1 MKEIKHTKRMYYH
14 LPKMNPSA
22 TTSKGKHSNQ
32 NLDIGH
38 EWKSM
43 KIITFNTSGLRNTK
57 KRNSVFKI
65 LKKEKADIIALQE
78 TYLLGKEKPMIEA
91 EWGGK
96 AVIGQGTVRSMGQM
110 ILISKQMSNKFRVTE
125 LHNDSRLLLSKL
137 VMKREEE

>member
-43 KIITFNTSGLRNTK
+43 KIITFNRSGLRNTK
-57 KRNSVFKI
+57 KRNYVFKI

-78 TYLLGKEKPMIEA
+78 TYLLGKEKPMIDL
-91 EWGGK
+91 GNSSTQSIIK
-96 AVIGQGTVRSMGQM
+96 CKKRRT
-110 ILISKQMSNKFRVTE
+110 SNFNRI
-125 LHNDSRLLLSKL
+125 
-137 VMKREEE
+137 